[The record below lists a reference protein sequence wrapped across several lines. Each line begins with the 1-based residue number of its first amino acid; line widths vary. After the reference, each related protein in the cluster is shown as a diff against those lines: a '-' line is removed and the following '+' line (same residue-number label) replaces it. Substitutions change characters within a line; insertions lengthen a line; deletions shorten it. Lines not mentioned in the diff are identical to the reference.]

1 MPDMVN
7 EMSEGMGNEIRNEMI
22 NAMNSQT
29 NKVMNGDLA
38 LLAPNK
44 LFSEHLPIRFEGI
57 HLAFAKRAIYSNL
70 NLEIGAHGITAIM
83 GPNGAGKSLILR
95 LLAGL
100 IQPDQGRVLYN
111 GKSGL
116 PAGQIGFVFQ
126 RPVLLRRSVQDNLL
140 HALSLA
146 DVARVE
152 RPYRAQALLELG
164 GMEHLARSP
173 ARKLSG
179 GEQQRLTLLRAL
191 AAKPGLLVLDEPS
204 ASLDPQAT
212 ALIENIVRRA
222 SQCGVK
228 VLLVTHDQ
236 GQAAR
241 LADNVMF
248 VHKGQVH
255 PVQPTDSFLKQPASR
270 EAKAY
275 LAGEL
280 LID

>member
-1 MPDMVN
+1 MLK
-7 EMSEGMGNEIRNEMI
+7 
-22 NAMNSQT
+22 MNS
-29 NKVMNGDLA
+29 DLA
-38 LLAPNK
+38 LLAPDK
-44 LFSEHLPIRFEGI
+44 LFTSCLPIRFDNVN
-57 HLAFAKRAIYSNL
+57 LSFAKRVIYSEL
-70 NLEIGAHGITAIM
+70 NLEIGSQGITTLM

-100 IQPDQGRVLYN
+100 IQPDHGRVLY
-111 GKSGL
+111 SEQTEI
-116 PAGQIGFVFQ
+116 PSGQIGFVFQ

-140 HALSLA
+140 HALA
-146 DVARVE
+146 IAGVARAQ
-152 RPYRAQALLELG
+152 RLSRAMALLELG
-164 GMEHLARSP
+164 GMEQLAKSP

-191 AAKPGLLVLDEPS
+191 AGKPGLLVLDEPS

-212 ALIENIVRRA
+212 ALIENIVLRA

-228 VLLVTHDQ
+228 VILVTHDQ

-241 LADNVMF
+241 LADEVIF
-248 VHKGQVH
+248 VHKGKVH
-255 PVQPTDSFLKQPASR
+255 GTQATDSFLNNPASR

>member
-1 MPDMVN
+1 MLK
-7 EMSEGMGNEIRNEMI
+7 
-22 NAMNSQT
+22 MNSDIS
-29 NKVMNGDLA
+29 M
-38 LLAPNK
+38 LAPRESFAQFMP
-44 LFSEHLPIRFEGI
+44 LHLEGV
-57 HLAFAKRAIYSNL
+57 HLSFAKRAIYTNL
-70 NLEIGAHGITAIM
+70 NLAIGANGITAIM

-95 LLAGL
+95 MLTGL
-100 IQPDQGRVLYN
+100 IKPDQGQVRY
-111 GKSGL
+111 GHTQRM

-126 RPVLLRRSVQDNLL
+126 RPVLLRRSVEANLM
-140 HALSLA
+140 HALA
-146 DVARVE
+146 IAGVDRNE
-152 RPYRAQALLELG
+152 RASRAYNLLELG
-164 GMEHLARSP
+164 GMAHLAKSP

-212 ALIENIVRRA
+212 ALIENIVLRA

-228 VLLVTHDQ
+228 VIVVTHDQ

-241 LADNVMF
+241 LADEVVF
-248 VHKGQVH
+248 IHKGQVLDI
-255 PVQPTDSFLKQPASR
+255 QATDSFLKNPASR
-270 EAKAY
+270 QAKAY